1 MVRIKKSVASRKR
14 RKRLMK
20 QAKGFYG
27 DRKNHVRQ
35 TKSAVMRAMAFA
47 TAHRRKQK
55 GMVRRLWIQRINV
68 AARLNGM
75 SYSRLID
82 GMAKANCQ
90 IDRKQ
95 LAELATNEPALFAA
109 IAKNA
114 QAALAK

>member
-14 RKRLMK
+14 RKRILK

-35 TKSAVMRAMAFA
+35 SKGAVMRAMAFA

-55 GMVRRLWIQRINV
+55 GVARRLWIQRINV
-68 AARLNGM
+68 AARINGL

-82 GMAKANCQ
+82 GMAKAGCQ

-95 LAELATNEPALFAA
+95 LADLALYEPHLFAEVA
-109 IAKNA
+109 NNAK
-114 QAALAK
+114 AALAK